1 MSTEASLVAP
11 DHSTGRRR
19 AAVAVVLIAVFMSN
33 LDLWVVNVAITA
45 IGHDLPG
52 SSLGGL
58 SWVINGYSIALAALL
73 IVAGRAADRYG
84 VTRIFQA
91 GLIVFTLA
99 SALCAVAP
107 DLVVLVVFRILQGIG
122 GAMVTTASLSL
133 LLKVTEPERRAHA
146 VRDWAAVGA
155 LAAATGPTIG
165 GLLVTVDWRWV
176 FLINLPIGIVAI
188 VLTAARAPK
197 LPARTGAPH
206 PDLLSA
212 LLLSIAVA
220 ALVASIV
227 QLPDQGLTVATAIFA
242 LVFVLATGLFVL
254 RSRRHENP
262 LIDPALFRLRGFP
275 TVNAAML
282 IFSAGFGIMLL
293 SNSLWLQNVWH
304 FGPVLTGLAMAP
316 GPLMVPITTAILRRF
331 GRRVRPIVFVIAG
344 GVVFGAGMVWG
355 IVMRTAEVEYAA
367 VLLPQLIAGG
377 VGIGLAIGNLL
388 ATGSALLPDEHSGA
402 GSGVLNTA
410 RQIGASVGVA
420 VIVTALAAT
429 GQSIV
434 GFDIAWAVAAACGFV
449 LAVLALALSR
459 VSGRRGAS

>member
-1 MSTEASLVAP
+1 MSTEASLV
-11 DHSTGRRR
+11 DLDRSTGRRR
-19 AAVAVVLIAVFMSN
+19 AAVAVVLITVFMSN

-45 IGHDLPG
+45 IGRDLPG

-99 SALCAVAP
+99 SVLCAVAP

-188 VLTAARAPK
+188 VLTAVRAPR
-197 LPARTGAPH
+197 LPGRTGAPH

-212 LLLSIAVA
+212 VLLSLAVA

-227 QLPDQGLTVATAIFA
+227 QLPDQGLTVATAIVV

-254 RSRRHENP
+254 RSRKHANP

-316 GPLMVPITTAILRRF
+316 GPLMVPVTTAILRRF
-331 GRRVRPIVFVIAG
+331 GRRVRPIVFVVAG

-429 GQSIV
+429 GQSIA

-449 LAVLALALSR
+449 LAVLALVVSR
-459 VSGRRGAS
+459 VPGSRGAS

>member
-1 MSTEASLVAP
+1 MSTEASAVAP
-11 DHSTGRRR
+11 DRVTGRRR

-45 IGHDLPG
+45 IGRNLPG
-52 SSLGGL
+52 SSLAGL

-133 LLKVTEPERRAHA
+133 LLKVTEPERRAGA

-188 VLTAARAPK
+188 VLTAVRAPK
-197 LPARTGAPH
+197 LPGRTGAPH

-227 QLPDQGLTVATAIFA
+227 QLPDQGLTVATATVVVV
-242 LVFVLATGLFVL
+242 LVLATALFVL
-254 RSRRHENP
+254 RSRKHANP

-275 TVNAAML
+275 TVNAGML

-316 GPLMVPITTAILRRF
+316 GPLMVPVTTALMRRF

-355 IVMRTAEVEYAA
+355 IVMRTADVEYAA

-377 VGIGLAIGNLL
+377 IGIGLAIGNLL

-420 VIVTALAAT
+420 VMVTALATT

-434 GFDIAWAVAAACGFV
+434 GFDIAWAVAASCGFV
-449 LAVLALALSR
+449 LAVLALVLSR
-459 VSGRRGAS
+459 VPGRRGAS

>member
-1 MSTEASLVAP
+1 MSTEAPAVAP
-11 DHSTGRRR
+11 DRVTGRRR

-45 IGHDLPG
+45 IGRNLPG
-52 SSLGGL
+52 SSLAGL

-99 SALCAVAP
+99 SVLCAVAP

-133 LLKVTEPERRAHA
+133 LLKVTEPERRAGA

-188 VLTAARAPK
+188 VLTAVRAPK
-197 LPARTGAPH
+197 LPGRTGAPH

-227 QLPDQGLTVATAIFA
+227 QLPDQGLTVATAA
-242 LVFVLATGLFVL
+242 VVVVLVLATALFVL
-254 RSRRHENP
+254 RSRKHANP

-275 TVNAAML
+275 TVNAGML

-304 FGPVLTGLAMAP
+304 FGPVVTGLAMAP
-316 GPLMVPITTAILRRF
+316 GPLMVPITTALMRRF

-355 IVMRTAEVEYAA
+355 IVMRTADVEYAA

-388 ATGSALLPDEHSGA
+388 ATGSALLPEEHSGA

-410 RQIGASVGVA
+410 RQIGASVGIA
-420 VIVTALAAT
+420 VMVTALAAT

-434 GFDIAWAVAAACGFV
+434 GFDIAWAVAASCGFV
-449 LAVLALALSR
+449 LAVLALVLSR
-459 VSGRRGAS
+459 VPGRRAAS

>member
-1 MSTEASLVAP
+1 MSAEASLVAP
-11 DHSTGRRR
+11 DRSTGRRR

-45 IGHDLPG
+45 IGRDLPG

-107 DLVVLVVFRILQGIG
+107 DLVVLVVFRVLQGIG

-133 LLKVTEPERRAHA
+133 LLRVTEPERRAHA

-165 GLLVTVDWRWV
+165 GLLVTLDWRWV

-188 VLTAARAPK
+188 VLTAVRAPK
-197 LPARTGAPH
+197 FPGRAGVPH

-227 QLPDQGLTVATAIFA
+227 QLPDQGLTLTTAIVV
-242 LVFVLATGLFVL
+242 LVLVLATGLFVL
-254 RSRRHENP
+254 RSRKHANP
-262 LIDPALFRLRGFP
+262 LIAPVLFRLRGFP

-316 GPLMVPITTAILRRF
+316 GPLMVPVTTAILRRF
-331 GRRVRPIVFVIAG
+331 GRRVRPIVFVAAG
-344 GVVFGAGMVWG
+344 GLVFGAGMVWG
-355 IVMRTAEVEYAA
+355 IVMRSAEVEYAT

-420 VIVTALAAT
+420 VIVTSLAAT
-429 GQSIV
+429 GQSIL
-434 GFDIAWAVAAACGFV
+434 GFDIAWAVAAACGFA
-449 LAVLALALSR
+449 LAVLALALARASGGR
-459 VSGRRGAS
+459 GVS

>member
-1 MSTEASLVAP
+1 MSVGTSPADTAVPTA
-11 DHSTGRRR
+11 RRR

-45 IGHDLPG
+45 IGRDLPG

-84 VTRIFQA
+84 ATRIFQA
-91 GLIVFTLA
+91 GLVVFTLA
-99 SALCAVAP
+99 SVLCAVAP
-107 DLVVLVVFRILQGIG
+107 DLVVLIVFRVLQGVG

-133 LLKVTEPERRAHA
+133 LLKVTAPELRAHA

-165 GLLVTVDWRWV
+165 GLLVTLDWRWV

-188 VLTAARAPK
+188 VLTAARAPR
-197 LPARTGAPH
+197 LPGRPGAPH

-220 ALVASIV
+220 ASVAAIV
-227 QLPDQGLTVATAIFA
+227 QIPDEGLTIATGAIL
-242 LVFVLATGLFVL
+242 LVLVLAAGLFFL
-254 RSRRHENP
+254 RSRRHANP
-262 LIDPALFRLRGFP
+262 LIDPALFRLRGFG
-275 TVNAAML
+275 TANAAML

-293 SNSLWLQNVWH
+293 SNSLWLQSVWH

-316 GPLMVPITTAILRRF
+316 GPLMVPVTTAVLRRF
-331 GRRVRPIVFVIAG
+331 GRRVRPIVFVVAG
-344 GVVFGAGMVWG
+344 GVVFGAGMIWG
-355 IVMRTAEVEYAA
+355 IVMRTSEVEYAP

-429 GQSIV
+429 GQSIL

-449 LAVLALALSR
+449 LAVLALVLAR
-459 VSGRRGAS
+459 ITGRRETP

>member
-1 MSTEASLVAP
+1 MSTEASAVAP
-11 DHSTGRRR
+11 DRVTGRRR

-45 IGHDLPG
+45 IGRNLPG
-52 SSLGGL
+52 SSLAGL

-84 VTRIFQA
+84 ATRIFQA

-99 SALCAVAP
+99 SVLCAVAP

-133 LLKVTEPERRAHA
+133 LLKVTEPERRAGA

-188 VLTAARAPK
+188 VLTAVRAPK
-197 LPARTGAPH
+197 LPGRTGAPH

-227 QLPDQGLTVATAIFA
+227 QLPDQGLTVATAA
-242 LVFVLATGLFVL
+242 VVVVLVLATALFVL
-254 RSRRHENP
+254 RSRKHANP

-275 TVNAAML
+275 TVNAGML

-316 GPLMVPITTAILRRF
+316 GPLMVPITTALLRRF

-355 IVMRTAEVEYAA
+355 IVMRTADVEYAA

-410 RQIGASVGVA
+410 RQIGAGVGVA
-420 VIVTALAAT
+420 VMVTALAAT

-434 GFDIAWAVAAACGFV
+434 GFDIAWAVAASCGFV
-449 LAVLALALSR
+449 LAVLALVLSR
-459 VSGRRGAS
+459 VPDRRAAS